1 MKKVIKN
8 NYKFILGIILGLVIS
23 VSSVYAVEA
32 YIESNKVSYDNS
44 KSKGS
49 YKEVQ
54 SSIDELYER
63 SGIHKEKWIDKT
75 LNGADPVLKDP
86 LIPVEIKPN
95 GDVYYANL
103 NSEWYN
109 YSEKR
114 WANAVILVDNPSNTN
129 YSVGD
134 HILEDD
140 IESYFVWI
148 PRYQYKIW
156 DMGNYNKAITLNDLT
171 DSAEKLNDDTTL
183 WKLAGSNSK
192 LIDIK
197 FGNIENTPK
206 MNESEASLNEY
217 YTHPAFT
224 LGNKDLN
231 GIWVG
236 KFETGYKG
244 ANSKESAEVNEEEP
258 TSVIIK
264 PDVYSWRS
272 VSVKNAFTASYN
284 YERILDSHMLKNT
297 EWGAVAYLSHSEYGI
312 GNNVNVNNYSNY
324 KTGYSATANA
334 DQRTYPGVIGI
345 DTATTKLWN
354 SPTGYLA
361 STTGNIS
368 GVYDMSGGAYEFM
381 ASCFEDTPMDSGFD
395 KETLSSEMIKGYID
409 RYNKN
414 STVNSYNYRILG
426 DATGELGP
434 FYYYL
439 ESGVG
444 GAYFSSSWYSSI
456 AYFPHISGSWFVR
469 SGECYTGSG
478 SGQFLF
484 TYNSGGSSFQSVSF
498 RLALSPTN

>member
-8 NYKFILGIILGLVIS
+8 NYKFILGMILGLVIS

-44 KSKGS
+44 KSNGS

-114 WANAVILVDNPSNTN
+114 WANAVILVDNPSNKN
-129 YSVGD
+129 YVVGD

-156 DMGNYNKAITLNDLT
+156 NLANTEEYTFAQDTNVFTNEDYETSPVHILGNTRII
-171 DSAEKLNDDTTL
+171 E
-183 WKLAGSNSK
+183 
-192 LIDIK
+192 IK
-197 FGNIENTPK
+197 FGDVNATPK
-206 MNESEASLNEY
+206 MSESDAKLNEY

-224 LGNKDLN
+224 LGEKDLN

-244 ANSKESAEVNEEEP
+244 AQDTVSAQVNSEAP
-258 TSVIIK
+258 TSIIIK
-264 PDVYSWRS
+264 PDVYSWRYIS
-272 VSVKNAFTASYN
+272 AKNAFMTAYN
-284 YERILDSHMLKNT
+284 YKTNSNNHNNNLDPHMLKNI
-297 EWGAVAYLSHSEYGI
+297 EYGAIAYLSHSKYGLGGEI
-312 GNNVNVNNYSNY
+312 NINNASDF
-324 KTGYSATANA
+324 KTGYSSAPNTIQNKAVGEVA
-334 DQRTYPGVIGI
+334 ESTDKTITQP
-345 DTATTKLWN
+345 WN
-354 SPTGYLA
+354 TEIGYLA
-361 STTGNIS
+361 SATGNIS
-368 GVYDMSGGAYEFM
+368 GVYDLSGGTYEFV
-381 ASCFEDTPMDSGFD
+381 AAYFANDTLNNEFKNYD
-395 KETLSSEMIKGYID
+395 IYID
-409 RYNKN
+409 KYNSN
-414 STVNSYNYRILG
+414 NTNNSYINRILG
-426 DATGELGP
+426 DATGEMGP
-434 FYYYL
+434 FYQYYDGDDGKNRFH
-439 ESGVG
+439 STWYSDR
-444 GAYFSSSWYSSI
+444 AYFVTSKT
-456 AYFPHISGSWFVR
+456 PWFGR
-469 SGECYTGSG
+469 GGQAIDG
-478 SGQFLF
+478 ILAGQFYF
-484 TYNSGGSSFQSVSF
+484 SPNDGAENYF
-498 RLALSPTN
+498 RGFRIALAPTN

>member
-8 NYKFILGIILGLVIS
+8 NYKFILGMILGLVVS

-44 KSKGS
+44 KSNGS

-63 SGIHKEKWIDKT
+63 SGIHKDKWTDKT

-95 GDVYYANL
+95 GEVYYANL

-114 WANAVILVDNPSNTN
+114 WANAVILTDTADE
-129 YSVGD
+129 YSVGQ
-134 HILEDD
+134 HILEKD

-156 DMGNYNKAITLNDLT
+156 NLANTEEYTKTIDLETIVNTAKKLYTLNDN
-171 DSAEKLNDDTTL
+171 KII
-183 WKLAGSNSK
+183 
-192 LIDIK
+192 IDIK
-197 FGNIENTPK
+197 FGDVNSTPK
-206 MNESEASLNEY
+206 MSESDAKLNEY

-224 LGNKDLN
+224 LGDKDLN

-264 PDVYSWRS
+264 PDVYSWRNIN
-272 VSVKNAFTASYN
+272 VKNAFMTSYN
-284 YERILDSHMLKNT
+284 YERDFDSHMMKNT
-297 EWGAVAYLSHSEYGI
+297 EWGAVAYLSHSQYGI
-312 GNNVNVNNYSNY
+312 GTEVNINNANDY
-324 KTGYSATANA
+324 KTGYSAA
-334 DQRTYPGVIGI
+334 PGI
-345 DTATTKLWN
+345 DRNSVPNVNSSSTNSSITKLWN
-354 SPTGYLA
+354 TETGYLA

-368 GVYDMSGGAYEFM
+368 GIYDMSGGAWEYVAAYM
-381 ASCFEDTPMDSGFD
+381 SSNVGQSGFD
-395 KETLSSEMIKGYID
+395 NDNDLRGKLKNYVDIYDSQSTIES
-409 RYNKN
+409 YNK
-414 STVNSYNYRILG
+414 RILG

-434 FYYYL
+434 FYNYI
-439 ESGVG
+439 ESNGK
-444 GAYFSSSWYSSI
+444 AYRHSSWYGDQSDIIHS
-456 AYFPHISGSWFVR
+456 ANPWFARGSHR
-469 SGECYTGSG
+469 T
-478 SGQFLF
+478 
-484 TYNSGGSSFQSVSF
+484 GGSLAGTFCFHTLTGRASDGGF
-498 RLALSPTN
+498 RIVLSI